1 MEQQKIE
8 TLSVK
13 QAVDELRALGIKTS
27 PDKIRA
33 GILQGAFPFGVCI
46 KMENFECEIYR
57 VPFEKWIAERVSY
70 EGR

>member
-46 KMENFECEIYR
+46 KMENFECEITLIEVLYL
-57 VPFEKWIAERVSY
+57 PFFLHLFQKK
-70 EGR
+70 